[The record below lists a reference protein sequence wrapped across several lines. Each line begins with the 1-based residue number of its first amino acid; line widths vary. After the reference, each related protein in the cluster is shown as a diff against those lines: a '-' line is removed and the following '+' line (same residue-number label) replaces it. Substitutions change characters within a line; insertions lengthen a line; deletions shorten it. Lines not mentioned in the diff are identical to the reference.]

1 MRLAA
6 LALLAGLLAP
16 SGTPQ
21 AQEVLTPAQRRAVED
36 AVVETLRKRP
46 ELVLEA
52 LEALDARREAETR
65 ERARA
70 ALTEKK
76 RELYDDV
83 EAPVAG
89 NPAASVAIVEFFDYR
104 CPYCKQMHAPMRA
117 LLADDRDLR
126 IVRKDIP
133 ILGPDS
139 VVASRAALAAR
150 AQGRYPALHDAL
162 MEYRGNLDEAAVF
175 RVARD
180 AGLDVDRL
188 RRDMEAPAV
197 AALIRRNMALAQT
210 LGIGGTPAFVV
221 GETLVP
227 GAIDAATL
235 RKLVAEARAKR

>member
-6 LALLAGLLAP
+6 LALVACLLAP
-16 SGTPQ
+16 VPVLR
-21 AQEVLTPAQRRAVED
+21 AQEALTPAQRRAVED

-65 ERARA
+65 DRARA
-70 ALTEKK
+70 ALVEKK
-76 RELYDDV
+76 RELFDDAD
-83 EAPVAG
+83 APVAG
-89 NPAASVAIVEFFDYR
+89 NPAAGAAIVEFFDYR
-104 CPYCKQMHAPMRA
+104 CPYCKQMHAPIKA

-150 AQGRYPALHDAL
+150 AQGRYPAMHDAL

-180 AGLDVDRL
+180 AGLDVERL
-188 RRDMEAPAV
+188 RRDMDAPAV
-197 AALIRRNMALAQT
+197 AALIRRNMALAQA
-210 LGIGGTPAFVV
+210 LGIGGTPAFVI

-227 GAIDAATL
+227 GAIDGATL

>member
-1 MRLAA
+1 MRPAA
-6 LALLAGLLAP
+6 LALAAFLLAP
-16 SGTPQ
+16 GAAPQ
-21 AQEVLTPAQRRAVED
+21 AQEALTPAQRRAVED

-65 ERARA
+65 DRARA
-70 ALTEKK
+70 ALVEKK
-76 RELYDDV
+76 RELYDDP
-83 EAPVAG
+83 EAPAAG
-89 NPAASVAIVEFFDYR
+89 NPAAGFAIVEFFDYR

-117 LLADDRDLR
+117 LLADDRDLK

-150 AQGRYPALHDAL
+150 AQGRYPALHEEL

-197 AALIRRNMALAQT
+197 AALIRRNMALAQA